1 MVENAESKSSFKLPI
16 FQILNLFVCF
26 AGMMRFIFTSLL
38 MFFVFFGKAQNYV
51 DLAKF
56 THSNVPNTSLDVAG
70 SEDLETSIMQ
80 SKILTSLPIKLSD
93 SLAFLMGVD
102 YENHSIQ
109 LKRLWGTSN
118 MNIATLKLGFNV
130 KHNTKLSATYLAL
143 PKLAGDYGDFSNS
156 FQIGAIAL
164 FKYQMTSQ
172 TKLVFGNYIN
182 KELFGILNVP
192 IIGLYHKS
200 KSGKFESD
208 IKFPIVG
215 FGDYNLNK
223 NFRVGADF
231 LMIVRSFDLTKGPQ
245 EVFYSHMA
253 SNEFGV
259 YVQFD
264 LLKESLIIQAKAVY
278 AGMDYGTYLD
288 GDTTP
293 LGMWGWYPDDE
304 RTRFNGNVNGAL
316 GFKVTATYRFQLG
329 E

>member
-1 MVENAESKSSFKLPI
+1 MTR
-16 FQILNLFVCF
+16 ILIAF
-26 AGMMRFIFTSLL
+26 
-38 MFFVFFGKAQNYV
+38 FFVFSTMMSLAQNYV

-56 THSNVPNTSLDVAG
+56 THSNVPKTTVDVPG
-70 SEDLETSIMQ
+70 SEGLETPVMQ
-80 SKILTSLPIKLSD
+80 TKVLTSVPVKLGD
-93 SLAFLMGVD
+93 SLAFLTGID
-102 YENHSIQ
+102 YENHAIQ
-109 LKRLWGTSN
+109 LKRFWETSN
-118 MNIATLKLGFNV
+118 MNITTLKLGFNV
-130 KHNTKLSATYLAL
+130 KHNAKLSATYLVL

-164 FKYQMTSQ
+164 FKYKLNPQ
-172 TKLVFGNYIN
+172 TKLIFGNYIN
-182 KELFGILNVP
+182 KEFFGVLNVP

-200 KSGKFESD
+200 KNGKFESD

-215 FGDYNLNK
+215 FGDYKLHK

-253 SNEFGV
+253 SNEFGA

-293 LGMWGWYPDDE
+293 LGMWGWYPGDE
-304 RTRFNGNVNGAL
+304 RTRFNGNVQGAL
-316 GFKVTATYRFQLG
+316 GFKVAATYRFQLG